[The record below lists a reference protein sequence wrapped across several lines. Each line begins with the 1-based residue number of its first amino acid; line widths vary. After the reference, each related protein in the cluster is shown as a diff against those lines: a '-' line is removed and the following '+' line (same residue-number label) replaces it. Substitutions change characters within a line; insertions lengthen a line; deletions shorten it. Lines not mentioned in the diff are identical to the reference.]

1 MGGLYFFLTLSHQI
15 IIFSE
20 KSLII
25 IKPACYIKVYCSGES
40 LLFFFF
46 YIFKFENEWNKK
58 YTYTYEVAPQ
68 VQKAKYGV

>member
-15 IIFSE
+15 INFSE

-25 IKPACYIKVYCSGES
+25 IKPACYIKV
-40 LLFFFF
+40 FFSF

-58 YTYTYEVAPQ
+58 YAYTYVVASQ
-68 VQKAKYGV
+68 AQKAKYRV